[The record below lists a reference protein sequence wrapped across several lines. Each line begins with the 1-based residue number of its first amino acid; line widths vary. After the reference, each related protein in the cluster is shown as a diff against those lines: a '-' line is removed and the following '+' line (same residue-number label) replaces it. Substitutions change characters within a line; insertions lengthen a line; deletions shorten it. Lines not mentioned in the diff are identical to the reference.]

1 MNPDPAART
10 TDLLIDF
17 WKLHRG
23 LDANMKSLAAHCG
36 VSRDT
41 VYRWLNRR
49 ALPRDE
55 KVDLV
60 IEWLRRRGASA

>member
-1 MNPDPAART
+1 MSRDPAAET
-10 TDLLIDF
+10 VDLLIDF

-23 LDANMKSLAAHCG
+23 LDANMKSLAEYCG

-49 ALPRDE
+49 ALPRSGKAE
-55 KVDLV
+55 LVVD
-60 IEWLRRRGASA
+60 WLRSRGVSA